1 MAVGKNDWRGSDGK
15 KYFDMAEFFE
25 WKKSQPQAAEAK
37 VRSIK

>member
-1 MAVGKNDWRGSDGK
+1 MD
-15 KYFDMAEFFE
+15 DMKAFFE

>member
-1 MAVGKNDWRGSDGK
+1 MKDL
-15 KYFDMAEFFE
+15 YFDMQEFFD